1 MRVSCRI
8 DGGCNARTTRAVL
21 LVSVWSVLRV
31 LLVESFVQDRL
42 V

>member
-21 LVSVWSVLRV
+21 LVRV
-31 LLVESFVQDRL
+31 NLESVESFAS
-42 V
+42 